1 MSRLMVEFVFRVD
14 VDTGGD
20 GRRAMMIARRAN
32 CLIQSAPCAIRP
44 SITLHLTALHLHIVC
59 PHACY
64 PQPSCSDIL
73 IRLVKVMM
81 DIGRRGQNLLTLR
94 LPIRFPQV
102 HTTHHRT
109 DHHTTSLL
117 YTGDRIIRGLAST
130 LVAKYCGLKEGDA
143 VLRPAMQPL
152 HGG

>member
-1 MSRLMVEFVFRVD
+1 MAEFMFRID

-20 GRRAMMIARRAN
+20 GRRAMMITRRAN
-32 CLIQSAPCAIRP
+32 RLIQSAPCAIGP
-44 SITLHLTALHLHIVC
+44 SITLHLTALHLHIAC

-64 PQPSCSDIL
+64 PQLSCSDIF

-102 HTTHHRT
+102 HTTHHRII
-109 DHHTTSLL
+109 TTRRA
-117 YTGDRIIRGLAST
+117 YTRPNIPKS
-130 LVAKYCGLKEGDA
+130 LVARHCGLKEGDA